1 MMDSYVR
8 FAASALRGDSPRAKI
23 YLFLVLFSFSGIF
36 GFSAGGT
43 SAGGGEKTL
52 PIAADWAGYLKAR
65 GKASFQPA
73 GSFYRAVGPE
83 NYLDGSLEGRLKNR
97 LFWGSRVRLETHYE
111 MVASGG
117 DTQEARDDLAALFG
131 GSVPEGV
138 APGGVPSDDRR
149 LMDLTSVI
157 KEEDGFVL
165 YHRLDRLALTASPD
179 WGTVTA
185 GRQAVTWGNGFLF
198 NPMDL
203 FNPFSP
209 TDIERDY
216 KLGDDMLFV
225 QVPAAGSGS
234 VQMLYVPRR
243 DPDDG
248 DVTGDEASL
257 ALKGHLFKG
266 SEEFDLMAAKHYQDY
281 VFGLGGAGTVGDAAW
296 RADVTW
302 THLAQDNPDRDY
314 PSFVANIDYS
324 WIWWKKNVYGF
335 AEFFYSGVGKD
346 DYQDALSDPTITARI
361 ARGELFTLGRS
372 YFAGHLRIELHPL
385 VNLLFTTI
393 TNVEDPSGVLQPRLT
408 WDVTGDLQLLLGGNV
423 VWGAKGSEYG
433 GISIPGT
440 PYTTRA
446 ADSVYG
452 WLAYYF

>member
-1 MMDSYVR
+1 MTDSCFRLVASLF
-8 FAASALRGDSPRAKI
+8 FA
-23 YLFLVLFSFSGIF
+23 LFSFSWAVV
-36 GFSAGGT
+36 FSTGDSAAAQERKTAPIEAEWGGH
-43 SAGGGEKTL
+43 
-52 PIAADWAGYLKAR
+52 LKVHS
-65 GKASFQPA
+65 KASFQHED
-73 GSFYRAVGPE
+73 SVYRAVGPE
-83 NYLDGSLEGRLKNR
+83 TYLDESLEGRLKNT
-97 LFWGSRVRLETHYE
+97 LFWGSRVRFETHYE
-111 MVASGG
+111 MAASAG
-117 DTQEARDDLAALFG
+117 DTLDARDDLAALFG
-131 GSVPEGV
+131 GSVPEGA
-138 APGGVPSDDRR
+138 APAGIPSDDRR
-149 LMDLTSVI
+149 LMDLTRVV

-165 YHRLDRLALTASPD
+165 YHRLDRLALTVSPD
-179 WGTVTA
+179 WGIAAA

-225 QVPAAGSGS
+225 QVPVAASGS

-248 DVTGDEASL
+248 DVTWDESSL

-346 DYQDALSDPTITARI
+346 DYQEALSDPTITARI

-372 YFAGHLRIELHPL
+372 YLAGHLRIEVHPL
-385 VNLLFTTI
+385 VNMLFTAI

-423 VWGAKGSEYG
+423 VWGAKGSEYSE
-433 GISIPGT
+433 ISIPGT
-440 PYTTRA
+440 PYTIRP